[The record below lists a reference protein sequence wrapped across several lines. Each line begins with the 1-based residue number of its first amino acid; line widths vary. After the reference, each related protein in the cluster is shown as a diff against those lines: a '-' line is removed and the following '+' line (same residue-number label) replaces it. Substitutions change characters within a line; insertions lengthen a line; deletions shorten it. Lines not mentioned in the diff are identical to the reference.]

1 MKKLFLAS
9 SFADTYQLLPDFVG
23 EELTNKSVVF
33 IDTASH
39 TEERKSYVD
48 KARIAFEDLGL
59 TLIPGDLFAPS
70 IKSDIEECD
79 YIYIAGG
86 NTFYL
91 MQELK
96 KSGVDQLIINHVNQ
110 GKVYIGES
118 AGTIIMS
125 PNIEYIKE
133 MDDITQ
139 GPELTDYT
147 GFNIIDVYP
156 LPHVGNKYLNDAV
169 ETIKEK
175 YSEKI
180 NLHLFSDEE
189 VLLIKE

>member
-1 MKKLFLAS
+1 MRKLFLAS
-9 SFADTYQLLPDFVG
+9 SFADTYHLLPDFVG

-48 KARIAFEDLGL
+48 KARTAFEDLGL
-59 TLIPGDLFAPS
+59 TVIPGNLFAPS

-79 YIYIAGG
+79 YIYVAGG

-139 GPELTDYT
+139 GSELTDYT
-147 GFNIIDVYP
+147 GFNMIDVYP

>member
-1 MKKLFLAS
+1 
-9 SFADTYQLLPDFVG
+9 
-23 EELTNKSVVF
+23 
-33 IDTASH
+33 
-39 TEERKSYVD
+39 
-48 KARIAFEDLGL
+48 
-59 TLIPGDLFAPS
+59 
-70 IKSDIEECD
+70 
-79 YIYIAGG
+79 
-86 NTFYL
+86 

-139 GPELTDYT
+139 SPELTDYT

-189 VLLIKE
+189 VLLIKK

>member
-1 MKKLFLAS
+1 M
-9 SFADTYQLLPDFVG
+9 G

-59 TLIPGDLFAPS
+59 TVISGDLFAPS

-96 KSGVDQLIINHVNQ
+96 KVVWIN
-110 GKVYIGES
+110 
-118 AGTIIMS
+118 
-125 PNIEYIKE
+125 
-133 MDDITQ
+133 
-139 GPELTDYT
+139 
-147 GFNIIDVYP
+147 
-156 LPHVGNKYLNDAV
+156 
-169 ETIKEK
+169 
-175 YSEKI
+175 
-180 NLHLFSDEE
+180 
-189 VLLIKE
+189 